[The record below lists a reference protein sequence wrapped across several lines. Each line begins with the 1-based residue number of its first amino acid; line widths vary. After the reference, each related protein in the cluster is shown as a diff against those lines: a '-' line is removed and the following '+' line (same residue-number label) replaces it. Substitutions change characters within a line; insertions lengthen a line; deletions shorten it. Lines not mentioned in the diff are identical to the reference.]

1 MTHSAPAL
9 FKGGKRLR
17 DPETTEEEEGV
28 ELHKKVNRDK
38 KQKSRK
44 KQWNRKERLQMV
56 VKKCRAVLG
65 NFGVNV
71 GGWIVMRTFRR
82 FEG

>member
-1 MTHSAPAL
+1 MTHKASGR

-17 DPETTEEEEGV
+17 DPETAEEEEEV
-28 ELHKKVNRDK
+28 EPHKKVNRDK
-38 KQKSRK
+38 KQKFRK
-44 KQWNRKERLQMV
+44 KKWNRKERLQMV

-65 NFGVNV
+65 NLGVNG